1 MRIQNITAGYRPITP
16 VKNTNTSTQARP
28 STGYTGLYIS
38 EQHIPTTSISF
49 GANPFKEI
57 QHAFQYVRARAAV
70 NNLKRYIDATDQQ
83 QNFMLRDFSMEALEG
98 LQYGI
103 NVFKGL
109 TMKEIQ
115 YLSENLHVIAVK
127 RGCKNMCA
135 HCYADAK
142 PQKREMSWEDFT
154 SITQGF
160 KTLRQRFQGL
170 DIFGENNPISQEDL
184 IYRTTELFYDAD
196 CMELA
201 IKDKNGKLYDFTEL
215 ATELYDSLGRR
226 TAFDTSGWNRNNP
239 ALQARAEKYAEYF
252 SSPEN
257 MEKLNAF
264 NVSFNVFNAS
274 YGASR
279 KALKNGDFDKTKR
292 LRARFVDNMAN
303 TLFTFTPLLD
313 NPKFHMLV
321 RCFDAQAKNAAGF
334 NKKSLASLAED
345 VIDRLAGLYKDD
357 LNGKQKYIKSKDDID
372 EKISNVIMKINH
384 LDTSLNSSG
393 RMKKFMEEFGI
404 KAPLQEYDESMKPV
418 IEDLKQM
425 GRYHKYIMHRLIDAD
440 GKVYHMNYARF
451 IPTEIQLNIP
461 QKNIPSPKLANLE
474 KNFVLTKEIINRPEI
489 QIKIHPDKK

>member
-215 ATELYDSLGRR
+215 ATELYDALGRR

-252 SSPEN
+252 SRPEN

-264 NVSFNVFNAS
+264 NVSFNVFNA
-274 YGASR
+274 
-279 KALKNGDFDKTKR
+279 
-292 LRARFVDNMAN
+292 
-303 TLFTFTPLLD
+303 
-313 NPKFHMLV
+313 
-321 RCFDAQAKNAAGF
+321 
-334 NKKSLASLAED
+334 LAED